1 MVNYDNIIRTPQGPT
16 SLEIKDGQDFSKID
30 VTRGLKN
37 KQPPKLTLQN
47 CFPVLRKA
55 ALKALKADILSPLT
69 GKSEYAVTN
78 STHFVNTINR
88 ERIQEKEIMVSF
100 DVESLFTNVPI
111 EDAAKAALRKLE
123 NDPGLADLTNLT
135 PTQTAD
141 LLNFV

>member
-55 ALKALKADILSPLT
+55 ALKALKGLTSLNIILIVVSIKMKYARNHFTISCVVTGQHGLLPFSPRIVPGPNRLLHPRRILSPCQWA
-69 GKSEYAVTN
+69 G
-78 STHFVNTINR
+78 
-88 ERIQEKEIMVSF
+88 
-100 DVESLFTNVPI
+100 P
-111 EDAAKAALRKLE
+111 
-123 NDPGLADLTNLT
+123 
-135 PTQTAD
+135 
-141 LLNFV
+141 